1 MIVYFDSSVLVAYY
15 TEEERTADAASIVES
30 AELAVISD
38 LCIAELNVVVRR
50 KQREGFLS
58 EEAAAAVF
66 ELFDEHVRDIYVRVA
81 LDDGHLEA
89 TRQLPVEA
97 ETPLRTLDALHLAV
111 AVDVGGAM
119 ATFDDRLAQAGRS
132 LEVEVPS

>member
-15 TEEERTADAASIVES
+15 TEEERTADATSIVDS
-30 AELAVISD
+30 AELPVISD
-38 LCIAELNVVVRR
+38 LCIAELNVVIRR

-66 ELFDEHVRDIYVRVA
+66 QLFDEHVRDIFVRVA

-89 TRQLPVEA
+89 IRQLA
-97 ETPLRTLDALHLAV
+97 LQTETTLRTLDALHLAV
-111 AVDVGGAM
+111 AIDVGGAM
-119 ATFDDRLAQAGRS
+119 ATFDARLEQASRS
-132 LEVEVPS
+132 LEVEVLS